1 MPTTLLKVRYYAH
14 VGQLTGYGRAATEY
28 AMAMLKHPGFDL
40 DVVPLG
46 EGALDER
53 TKVLMPKIQ
62 RGDFTPDVVL
72 VHTLPRDCERVL
84 DAVKIDARATPCA
97 AMTTWEAATFP
108 EQHLSWFTPFRRVL
122 VPSEAAKRAIDSP
135 WLPRHRCAVVPHC
148 YDPTLV
154 EMMRAAMPPAP
165 TDPDRPFVF
174 YYVGAW
180 NRRKN
185 VEGLLQAYAHAH
197 AQGYFD
203 GNRPAR
209 LMIQAAGAE
218 PRVVAET
225 MASLGLERDI
235 GIRLNLQPITES
247 QLWELHLHSGDC
259 FVSASRGEAWNLG
272 AFEATLGGR
281 FVIVPEGQGS
291 DEYLRPPRRV
301 IPSRRTP
308 ATLDAVALEAI
319 DEQWKM
325 RISGASGLS
334 AAVLWQDPDLCHL
347 AFEMENAYHY
357 RNEHPAPSLSEFA
370 HDAVAG
376 TLHHQLME
384 IANVQ

>member
-185 VEGLLQAYAHAH
+185 VEGLLRRSATAASTS
-197 AQGYFD
+197 ATPSSAGRCGGAGETRSPQG
-203 GNRPAR
+203 GERGTPEPAPDPALASTFPSPTR
-209 LMIQAAGAE
+209 LPSYPPMTG
-218 PRVVAET
+218 
-225 MASLGLERDI
+225 G
-235 GIRLNLQPITES
+235 
-247 QLWELHLHSGDC
+247 
-259 FVSASRGEAWNLG
+259 SRGDS
-272 AFEATLGGR
+272 
-281 FVIVPEGQGS
+281 P
-291 DEYLRPPRRV
+291 
-301 IPSRRTP
+301 
-308 ATLDAVALEAI
+308 
-319 DEQWKM
+319 
-325 RISGASGLS
+325 
-334 AAVLWQDPDLCHL
+334 
-347 AFEMENAYHY
+347 
-357 RNEHPAPSLSEFA
+357 
-370 HDAVAG
+370 
-376 TLHHQLME
+376 
-384 IANVQ
+384 